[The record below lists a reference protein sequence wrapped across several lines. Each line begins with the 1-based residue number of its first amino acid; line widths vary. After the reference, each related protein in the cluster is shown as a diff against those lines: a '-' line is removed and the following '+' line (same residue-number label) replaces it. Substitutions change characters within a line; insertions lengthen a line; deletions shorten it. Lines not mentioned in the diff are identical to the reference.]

1 MLRMA
6 GGLPTV
12 IMATASTNYCHKCGF
27 KFCPNCG
34 VKLHDIGAERTSVR
48 PAQIHNR
55 SGVANSSISSPN
67 LGTNKS
73 HSGDSKIPTFRSFK
87 ARKEAERSSFT
98 IRSLPLK
105 RVEEKP
111 VVIQVGV
118 LQDKQTVKRGESLPV
133 RVLPSA
139 SSAKNICSG
148 IYLCSGKY
156 CCCLVK
162 FDVE

>member
-1 MLRMA
+1 M
-6 GGLPTV
+6 
-12 IMATASTNYCHKCGF
+12 
-27 KFCPNCG
+27 
-34 VKLHDIGAERTSVR
+34 ERTSVW
-48 PAQIHNR
+48 PAPVHYR
-55 SGVANSSISSPN
+55 SGVANSSISSPSF
-67 LGTNKS
+67 GTNVS

-87 ARKEAERSSFT
+87 ARKKAERSSFT

-105 RVEEKP
+105 GKRVEEKP
-111 VVIQVGV
+111 VVRQVGV
-118 LQDKQTVKRGESLPV
+118 LQDKHTLKRGESLPV

-148 IYLCSGKY
+148 IYLCSWKY